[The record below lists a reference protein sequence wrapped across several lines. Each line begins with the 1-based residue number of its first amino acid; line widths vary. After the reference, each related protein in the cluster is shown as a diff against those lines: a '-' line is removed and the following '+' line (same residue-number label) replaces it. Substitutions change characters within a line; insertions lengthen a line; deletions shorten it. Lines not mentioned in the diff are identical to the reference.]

1 MQVKTDKIRSVA
13 QFLSFD
19 ICLILY
25 QNSMRTP
32 QRSAFSPSFP
42 VSCENDGFKDKA
54 GGIRIAEL
62 GMPIRGADK
71 AQERDSRAQSYRERG
86 RDSISRPP
94 DPRSCERCLRVVVS
108 IHSWLQA
115 SLPIILYILDSR
127 IMSSCPHAR
136 EDAQSPTQ
144 LEFIPSSADPL
155 VKLSSRL
162 GIVPVSSSLDLGV
175 S

>member
-1 MQVKTDKIRSVA
+1 MEVKTNKSGQLGNNFFPRFVLPCIRIRHVRHSV
-13 QFLSFD
+13 QRFRLRFLCRAR
-19 ICLILY
+19 I
-25 QNSMRTP
+25 
-32 QRSAFSPSFP
+32 
-42 VSCENDGFKDKA
+42 GFKDKA
-54 GGIRIAEL
+54 GGLRIAEI
-62 GMPIRGADK
+62 GTPVRGADK
-71 AQERDSRAQSYRERG
+71 AQERDSRAPIYRERG
-86 RDSISRPP
+86 RDSISHPP

-127 IMSSCPHAR
+127 IMSSCPRAR

>member
-1 MQVKTDKIRSVA
+1 MFVLSCIRIRHVRHSV
-13 QFLSFD
+13 QRFCLCFL
-19 ICLILY
+19 CLD
-25 QNSMRTP
+25 RK
-32 QRSAFSPSFP
+32 
-42 VSCENDGFKDKA
+42 DGLKDKA
-54 GGIRIAEL
+54 GGIRIVEI
-62 GMPIRGADK
+62 GMPIRGAGK
-71 AQERDSRAQSYRERG
+71 VYRRDSRAKSYRERG
-86 RDSISRPP
+86 RDAISHPP
-94 DPRSCERCLRVVVS
+94 DPRSCGRCLRVVVS

-115 SLPIILYILDSR
+115 SLPIILNILDFRS
-127 IMSSCPHAR
+127 MSSYPRAR

>member
-62 GMPIRGADK
+62 GMPIRGAKPKNGTPERK
-71 AQERDSRAQSYRERG
+71 AIASEEG
-86 RDSISRPP
+86 T
-94 DPRSCERCLRVVVS
+94 RSLARLIPVA
-108 IHSWLQA
+108 A
-115 SLPIILYILDSR
+115 S
-127 IMSSCPHAR
+127 A
-136 EDAQSPTQ
+136 
-144 LEFIPSSADPL
+144 
-155 VKLSSRL
+155 V
-162 GIVPVSSSLDLGV
+162 
-175 S
+175 

>member
-115 SLPIILYILDSR
+115 SLPIILYILDSS
-127 IMSSCPHAR
+127 IMSSYPCAR